1 MKAFISIYFN
11 ISFIIYFLNLVNGN
25 DNNICTICLCR
36 ITKQMSLIDCSSR
49 KLVKSSLNWDN
60 LVLPKKRFVNQEYVD
75 FDMEDNE
82 INEINNI
89 IPKLSIVRLSY
100 KKNNISIILDEA
112 FHQLEKLSY
121 LDLSHNK
128 LANLSKEIFKGPRQ
142 DTKGF
147 PSPIRGKHISLFFEI
162 FFKNLTEICQ
172 E

>member
-1 MKAFISIYFN
+1 
-11 ISFIIYFLNLVNGN
+11 
-25 DNNICTICLCR
+25 
-36 ITKQMSLIDCSSR
+36 MSLIDCSSR

-100 KKNNISIILDEA
+100 KKNNISIIHDEA

-128 LANLSKEIFKGPRQ
+128 LTNLSKEIFKGPRQ

-162 FFKNLTEICQ
+162 NSIESLFLNSFTNLLELGKLISFCINSSLAFFSSLYF
-172 E
+172 

>member
-1 MKAFISIYFN
+1 M
-11 ISFIIYFLNLVNGN
+11 VNGN
-25 DNNICTICLCR
+25 DNNICTICFCR

-128 LANLSKEIFKGPRQ
+128 LANLSKEIFKGPRL

-147 PSPIRGKHISLFFEI
+147 PSPIRGKHISIFFEI
-162 FFKNLTEICQ
+162 FLKI
-172 E
+172 